1 MYESYMMFG
10 PVDRRTDTL
19 DMTLATGLARYAA
32 KYGTTVT
39 EAMVNV
45 AMLDSVTP
53 IEGLTI
59 TPNAV
64 VPPTEVWLI
73 ARKAV
78 VAVVPVDPEVVA
90 EIVDAANVAD

>member
-10 PVDRRTDTL
+10 PIDRRTDTL
-19 DMTLATGLARYAA
+19 DMTLATGLARYAE
-32 KYGTTVT
+32 KYGVTVT

-45 AMLDSVTP
+45 AVVDSVTP
-53 IEGLTI
+53 VEGLTI
-59 TPNAV
+59 TPNVV

-78 VAVVPVDPEVVA
+78 VAVVPIEVALEPEVEVGVDVA
-90 EIVDAANVAD
+90 E

>member
-1 MYESYMMFG
+1 MQESYMMFG

-19 DMTLATGLARYAA
+19 DMTLATGLARYTA

-45 AMLDSVTP
+45 AVIDSVTP

-59 TPNAV
+59 TPNVV

-78 VAVVPVDPEVVA
+78 VAVVPVDPEIVA
-90 EIVDAANVAD
+90 EIVDAAGVAD

>member
-1 MYESYMMFG
+1 MNESYMMFG

-32 KYGTTVT
+32 KYGVTVT

-45 AMLDSVTP
+45 AVVDSLTP

-59 TPNAV
+59 TPNVV

-73 ARKAV
+73 ARKAI
-78 VAVVPVDPEVVA
+78 VAVVPLDPEVVA
-90 EIVDAANVAD
+90 EVVDSADVAD